1 MQSLS
6 TSKAP
11 AKHRRGGRPPAS
23 RAGEVDR
30 RILDA
35 ATHLFLRDGYDATSF
50 DRIAAQANAGK
61 ASLYARYS
69 TKQELFTAVVRRLVD
84 RTLVPSAE
92 VPSAEVPSHLPA
104 EERLRETGHR
114 LLEHALV
121 PEAVALMRV
130 CMSIAPRMPELA
142 RLVDRIGR
150 DGGIA
155 QVARAIAGREAT
167 PERLAQARPAAEQ
180 FIDMVFIPH
189 QMRALIGD
197 DRELL
202 RETAPRRVNDAIA
215 LLRNAG
221 KLIASEEAVGDPLH

>member
-1 MQSLS
+1 MQSPS

-11 AKHRRGGRPPAS
+11 AKRGRGGRPPAS

-35 ATHLFLRDGYDATSF
+35 ATQLFLRDGYDATSL
-50 DRIAAQANAGK
+50 DRIAARANAGK
-61 ASLYARYS
+61 ASLYVRYS
-69 TKQELFTAVVRRLVD
+69 TKQALFTAVIRRMVD
-84 RTLVPSAE
+84 RTLVPSAD
-92 VPSAEVPSHLPA
+92 VPSHLPA
-104 EERLRETGHR
+104 EARLRETAHR

-130 CMSIAPRMPELA
+130 CMSIAPRMPDLA
-142 RLVDRIGR
+142 RLVDGIGR
-150 DGGIA
+150 EGGIA
-155 QVARAIAGREAT
+155 QVARAIAGGGAT
-167 PERLAQARPAAEQ
+167 PEQVAQARPAAEQ

-189 QMRALIGD
+189 QMRALVGD

-202 RETAPRRVNDAIA
+202 RETAPRRVDDAIV

-221 KLIASEEAVGDPLH
+221 KLIASEEAVGDPTR

>member
-1 MQSLS
+1 MQSIS

-11 AKHRRGGRPPAS
+11 AKRRRGGRPPAS

-50 DRIAAQANAGK
+50 DRIAARAKAGK

-69 TKQELFTAVVRRLVD
+69 TKQELFTAVVRRMVD
-84 RTLVPSAE
+84 MTLVPSAD
-92 VPSAEVPSHLPA
+92 VPSHLPV

-121 PEAVALMRV
+121 PDAVALMRV
-130 CMSIAPRMPELA
+130 CMSIAPRMPGLA
-142 RLVDRIGR
+142 RLIDRIGR
-150 DGGIA
+150 EGGIG
-155 QVARAIAGREAT
+155 QIARAIAGGVAT
-167 PERLAQARPAAEQ
+167 PEQVTQARPAAEQ
-180 FIDMVFIPH
+180 FIDMVLVPH

-221 KLIASEEAVGDPLH
+221 KLIASGEAVKDPLH

>member
-1 MQSLS
+1 MQSIS
-6 TSKAP
+6 TSRAS
-11 AKHRRGGRPPAS
+11 ATRRRGGRPPAS

-50 DRIAAQANAGK
+50 DRIAARAKAGK

-69 TKQELFTAVVRRLVD
+69 TKQELFTAVVRRMVD
-84 RTLVPSAE
+84 RTLVPSAD
-92 VPSAEVPSHLPA
+92 VPSHLPV

-167 PERLAQARPAAEQ
+167 PERLSQARSAAEQ

-215 LLRNAG
+215 LLRHAG
-221 KLIASEEAVGDPLH
+221 MLIASEEAVGDPLH